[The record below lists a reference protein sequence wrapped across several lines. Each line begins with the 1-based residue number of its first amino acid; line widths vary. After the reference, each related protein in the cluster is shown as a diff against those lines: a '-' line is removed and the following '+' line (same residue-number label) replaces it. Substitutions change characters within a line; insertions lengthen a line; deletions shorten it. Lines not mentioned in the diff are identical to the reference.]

1 MSTSSMYGGDM
12 NSKDCQQNAND
23 GSVGSPMQ
31 SSSSKHINMPP
42 VQQSSSQGQDPLL
55 SSEQMN
61 HRTTKEIEELELTPL
76 TQPSL
81 EMKESWVLKPTSA
94 KKKKKFSVACLASNI
109 KLLLWLGGLSGVSC
123 IIAITLSKT
132 LPHDHN
138 VPPRTKD
145 NSIIAIPLALKFFNA
160 QISGK
165 LPEWN
170 NVSWRGDS
178 CLNDGGSLYP
188 NLAGGYYDAGGSIKS
203 SFTMSF
209 SMTMLSWSV
218 IEYGSK
224 YDVSG
229 ELNHVKGL
237 IKWGSDYFLKTFSSS
252 SDTISDMVSQIGM
265 SGQSKI
271 PNDNYCWMRP
281 EDINYK
287 RDFTVCHTNCPHL
300 AAEMA
305 AALASASVVFR
316 DQVEYSA
323 TLVRSAKSMYS
334 FAEAMSSKMKSS
346 EHWDDLI
353 WGGAWM
359 YYATGDNTYLAK
371 VTSHEL
377 ANRAGAFSR
386 GPHYG
391 VFGWDN
397 KLAGTQLLLTR
408 LRLFLSPPFPYE
420 DMLKTFHEQTSI
432 VMCSYL
438 PDYTKFNRTKG
449 GLILLNHGE
458 PEPLQYAANAAFL
471 ATLYSDY
478 LDASDTPGW
487 YCGPSFFKTQVLR
500 DFSTSQVDYIL
511 GKNPQN
517 ISYVVGFGKKYPK
530 HVHHRGASIP
540 KNKKVTCEGGW
551 KWKESS
557 NENPNT
563 IEGAMVAGPDKND
576 GFHDVRANYNYT
588 QATLVGNSGLVAALV
603 ASSRGGGGLDRN
615 GIFAAIT
622 PLSLAQPSPDPET

>member
-1 MSTSSMYGGDM
+1 
-12 NSKDCQQNAND
+12 
-23 GSVGSPMQ
+23 
-31 SSSSKHINMPP
+31 
-42 VQQSSSQGQDPLL
+42 
-55 SSEQMN
+55 MN
-61 HRTTKEIEELELTPL
+61 HRTMTEIEELELTPL

-81 EMKESWVLKPTSA
+81 EMKESWVLKPTIA
-94 KKKKKFSVACLASNI
+94 KKKKKFSVACISSNR
-109 KLLLWLGGLSGVSC
+109 KLLLWLGGVLCVSC
-123 IIAITLSKT
+123 IIAMTLSKT
-132 LPHDHN
+132 LPHDHYI
-138 VPPRTKD
+138 VPPLTKD
-145 NSIIAIPLALKFFNA
+145 NSTIAIPVALKFFNA

-165 LPEWN
+165 LPEGN

-178 CLNDGGSLYP
+178 CLNDGKFPGSSYP
-188 NLAGGYYDAGGSIKS
+188 HLAGGYYDAGGSIKS
-203 SFTMSF
+203 NFPMSF

-218 IEYGSK
+218 IEYSTK
-224 YDVSG
+224 YQVAG

-237 IKWGSDYFLKTFSSS
+237 IK
-252 SDTISDMVSQIGM
+252 
-265 SGQSKI
+265 
-271 PNDNYCWMRP
+271 
-281 EDINYK
+281 
-287 RDFTVCHTNCPHL
+287 
-300 AAEMA
+300 
-305 AALASASVVFR
+305 
-316 DQVEYSA
+316 
-323 TLVRSAKSMYS
+323 
-334 FAEAMSSKMKSS
+334 
-346 EHWDDLI
+346 

-371 VTSHEL
+371 VTSHDL
-377 ANRAGAFSR
+377 AKRAGAFSH
-386 GPHYG
+386 GPRYG

-432 VMCSYL
+432 VMCSDL
-438 PDYTKFNRTKG
+438 PYYTKFNRTKG

-517 ISYVVGFGKKYPK
+517 ISYVVGFGQKYPK

-576 GFHDVRANYNYT
+576 GFHDLRANYNYT

-615 GIFAAIT
+615 GLFSAIT
-622 PLSLAQPSPDPET
+622 PLSLSPDPET